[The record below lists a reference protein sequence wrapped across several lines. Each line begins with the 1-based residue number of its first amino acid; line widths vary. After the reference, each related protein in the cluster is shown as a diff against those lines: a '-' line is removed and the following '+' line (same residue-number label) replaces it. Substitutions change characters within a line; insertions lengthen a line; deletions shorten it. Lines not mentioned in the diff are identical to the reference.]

1 MNFGNRGSNNV
12 NSSVSVFTRPA
23 GIARLRTSTVRT
35 IEKTP
40 SENALSLAAD
50 PSSPLPIPLP
60 ITALRLADAASRY
73 AFVLP
78 TNRDP
83 RQNSRVISEG
93 ADKTANRAMLRAMGL
108 GDREIAQPWVGV
120 ASVWSEATPCNF
132 NLDEQAD
139 AVAAS
144 VKESGATPRRFDTI
158 SVSDGIA
165 MGHEGM
171 RASLVSREVIA
182 DSVELMMRGHAYDA
196 LVGVAGC
203 DKSLPGMLMAM
214 ARLDVPSVFVYGG
227 TIMPGR
233 HAAPGGPE
241 RDVTIQDAFEA
252 AGSFAAGK
260 IDAAELKAVECAVCP
275 GAGACGGQYTANTMA
290 CVSEALGMALPGST
304 SPPAIDPDG
313 KRAHFLRAVGKAV
326 VANNANGL
334 LPSQILT
341 REAFENAIMVG
352 AATGGSTNI
361 ALHIP
366 AIAYELGITITLDDI
381 DRVSR
386 RTPILADLRP
396 GGRYVMLDLHQAG
409 GVPAVLRSLL
419 DAGLL
424 HGDCMTVTGKTMAEN
439 LADVTIPVGQDVV
452 LDPQHALNQ
461 TGGLVVLRGN
471 LAPDGG
477 VIKTAGVPKLRHVGP
492 ARCFDSEEATMAA
505 VQRREIARGDV
516 VVIRYEGPRGGPGM
530 REMLGVTAAIVG
542 QGLGYEVALLTD
554 GRFSGATRGLMVGHI
569 GPEASEGGPLG
580 LVRDGDIVTIDAEAG
595 ELSVAVTDEEFA
607 TRRATWTKPGPRYT
621 RGALARYA
629 RTVGPASGGA
639 VTW

>member
-1 MNFGNRGSNNV
+1 MS
-12 NSSVSVFTRPA
+12 
-23 GIARLRTSTVRT
+23 
-35 IEKTP
+35 
-40 SENALSLAAD
+40 
-50 PSSPLPIPLP
+50 
-60 ITALRLADAASRY
+60 
-73 AFVLP
+73 
-78 TNRDP
+78 RDP
-83 RQNSRVISEG
+83 RQNSKVISEG
-93 ADKTANRAMLRAMGL
+93 IDKTANRAMLRAMGL
-108 GDREIAQPWVGV
+108 GDKEIHQPWVGV

-144 VKESGATPRRFDTI
+144 IKENGATPRRFDTI

-214 ARLDVPSVFVYGG
+214 ARLNVPSVFVYGG

-233 HAAPGGPE
+233 LHNK
-241 RDVTIQDAFEA
+241 DVTIQDAFEA
-252 AGSFAAGK
+252 AGAHAAGK
-260 IDAAELKAVECAVCP
+260 IDDAELRRVECAVCP

-290 CVSEALGMALPGST
+290 CVAEALGMALPGST
-304 SPPAIDPDG
+304 SPPAVDPDG
-313 KRAHFLRAVGKAV
+313 KRATFLQEIGRAV
-326 VANNANGL
+326 VAANERGI
-334 LPSQILT
+334 LPSQIIT
-341 REAFENAIMVG
+341 RESLENAVMVG

-366 AIAYELGITITLDDI
+366 AIAHELGIEFTLDDV

-386 RTPILADLRP
+386 RTPIVADLRP
-396 GGRYVMLDLHQAG
+396 GGRYVMLDLHRAG
-409 GVPAVLRSLL
+409 GVPAVLKSLL

-424 HGDCMTVTGKTMAEN
+424 HGDCLTVTGKTMREN
-439 LADVTIPVGQDVV
+439 LEGVEIPTGQDVV
-452 LDPQHALNQ
+452 LDEAHALNP
-461 TGGLVVLRGN
+461 TGGLVILRGN

-477 VIKTAGVPKLRHVGP
+477 VIKTAGVTKLRHVGP
-492 ARCFDSEEATMAA
+492 ARCFDGEEAAMAA
-505 VQRREIARGDV
+505 VQRREIAKGDV

-530 REMLGVTAAIVG
+530 REMLGTTAAIVG

-569 GPEASEGGPLG
+569 GPEASEGGPIG
-580 LVRDGDIVTIDAEAG
+580 LLRDGDEITIDADKG
-595 ELSVAVTDEEFA
+595 ELSVALTPEELNE
-607 TRRATWTKPGPRYT
+607 RRHGWVAPAPKYT